1 MTKKITGWDYLSY
14 ALLAFGGL
22 GLEAL
27 LAFVLEPALY
37 GASMNEWTTLQNILH
52 WIITCI
58 LWGMVSIWL
67 IKAAKKNYQFD
78 LFARQNPLQLWQWI
92 VIAVFIILSLIISY
106 YDWNGSKVI
115 REFRANGWLKFIFQY
130 IYYIFETALVTLIL
144 VFGQKAF
151 DQWFTKKNIPY
162 GGILAGLTW
171 GLAHIFTKGSLS
183 TGLLCAFSGF
193 AFGSVYLL
201 TNRDIRKTFPI
212 VFIMFVL

>member
-1 MTKKITGWDYLSY
+1 MNKKITGWDYLSY

-22 GLEAL
+22 GLEVL
-27 LAFVLEPALY
+27 LAFVLEPILY
-37 GASMNEWTTLQNILH
+37 GVSMNEWSTFQNILH
-52 WIITCI
+52 WIMTCI
-58 LWGMVSIWL
+58 LWGLVCILLVKS
-67 IKAAKKNYQFD
+67 AKKNYQFD
-78 LFARQNPLQLWQWI
+78 LFAHQNPLQLWQWI
-92 VIAVFIILSLIISY
+92 VIAVFVSLSLIISY

-115 REFRANGWLKFIFQY
+115 KEFRYNGWLKFIFQY
-130 IYYIFETALVTLIL
+130 IYYIFETALVTFIL

-151 DQWFTKKNIPY
+151 DQWFSKKNIPY

>member
-1 MTKKITGWDYLSY
+1 MNKKITGWDYLSY

-22 GLEAL
+22 GLEVL
-27 LAFVLEPALY
+27 LAFVLEPILY
-37 GASMNEWTTLQNILH
+37 GVSMNEWSTFQNILH
-52 WIITCI
+52 WIMTCI
-58 LWGMVSIWL
+58 LWGIVCICL
-67 IKAAKKNYQFD
+67 VKAAKKNYQFD
-78 LFARQNPLQLWQWI
+78 LFAPQSPLRLWQRV
-92 VIAVFIILSLIISY
+92 VIAVFVILSLIISY

-115 REFRANGWLKFIFQY
+115 KEFQYNGWLKFIFQY
-130 IYYIFETALVTLIL
+130 IYYIFETALVTFIL

-151 DQWFTKKNIPY
+151 DQWFPKKNIPY